1 VSTSQV
7 HPAVRI
13 GHVHLRVADLD
24 RAIAFYRD
32 LLGLSVTAD
41 ARAFGLPMA
50 LLAAGDYHHHIA
62 LNTFQSAGG
71 TPPPTGH
78 TGLHHVA
85 LLYPDRRALAG
96 AVQQL
101 LDRAYPLDLAED
113 HGGSVSVY
121 LHDPDGN
128 GLELS
133 YDRPRETWFGPQG
146 QPILQAE
153 PFDPRDLLASLH
165 DEDGAATESTLQKN
179 TYNGGCMTIEQNKAS
194 ARRWTEELWGQGK
207 LAVADEIIAPDYM
220 RHDPG
225 DPFPARGPQDVKR
238 IVIMLRTIL
247 PDLRLELEDMI
258 ADGDKVVSRYT
269 ATATDTK
276 GYMGMPPTGKVIRT
290 AAIQIFRFADGKI
303 VESWAVR
310 DDLGTLRQL
319 GQLPPLGPNK

>member
-1 VSTSQV
+1 MSTFHL

-24 RAIAFYRD
+24 RAMAFYCD

-41 ARAFGLPMA
+41 GRAVGLPMV

-62 LNTFQSAGG
+62 LNTFQSEGG
-71 TPPPTGH
+71 TPAPAGH

-85 LLYPDRRALAG
+85 LLYPGRRALAG

-101 LDRAYPLDLAED
+101 FDRVYPLDSAED

-121 LHDPDGN
+121 LRDPDGN

-146 QPILQAE
+146 QPVFKAE
-153 PFDPRDLLASLH
+153 PFDPRDLLAALD
-165 DEDGAATESTLQKN
+165 DEDGSVAESTLQN
-179 TYNGGCMTIEQNKAS
+179 SACNGGCMTIEQNKAI
-194 ARRWTEELWGQGK
+194 ARRWTEELWSQGK
-207 LAVADEIIAPDYM
+207 LAVADEIIAPDYV
-220 RHDPG
+220 RHDAG
-225 DPFPARGPQDVKR
+225 DPFPARGPEDVKR
-238 IVIMLRTIL
+238 IVTMLRAML

-269 ATATDTK
+269 GTATDTA

-303 VESWAVR
+303 AESWAVR

-319 GQLPPLGPNK
+319 GQFPPLGPRN